1 MKRDNPKN
9 AQSKCTSGTEKTT
22 TASEDF
28 FNFSG
33 KYVDLEVVELKSK
46 RAAVP
51 SQPT

>member
-1 MKRDNPKN
+1 MKRYNPKN
-9 AQSKCTSGTEKTT
+9 AQSKCTSDTEKTA

-33 KYVDLEVVELKSK
+33 KYIGLEVVELKSE